1 MVANSDL
8 TKLAGAV
15 PSLSVVST
23 SAALA
28 GKPAL
33 LGQVS
38 TGLLPRQF
46 ATEGNT
52 LLVTN
57 FGSGQLQAINI
68 ADLP

>member
-1 MVANSDL
+1 
-8 TKLAGAV
+8 
-15 PSLSVVST
+15 VVST

-38 TGLLPRQF
+38 TGVLPRQF
-46 ATEGNT
+46 AIEGNS
-52 LLVTN
+52 LLVTDN
-57 FGSGQLQAINI
+57 GSGQLQAINM